1 MARGHRLRRQCDRQA
16 ADRPRDRD
24 QGWILAAGDFK
35 HPEFRDAL
43 LIVAG
48 DGGAVNSLRL
58 GKWLAANQ
66 DRFVLGYKIVEN
78 GERGGSKLWR
88 LEPKDAAVVALT
100 A

>member
-1 MARGHRLRRQCDRQA
+1 MDSRRGGLQA
-16 ADRPRDRD
+16 S
-24 QGWILAAGDFK
+24 G
-35 HPEFRDAL
+35 FRDAL